1 MSSRQIHHP
10 NDCISNRYKI
20 LNFIGEG
27 GMQQVY
33 YAEDLALKREVALK
47 VPKNMSAEKRFQRSA
62 IVSARVN
69 HPNVAKTLDYLE
81 DGDNLY
87 LIEEFI
93 SGQDLKEGVIQK
105 LQVVDPYLTAKI
117 FHYLAKGI
125 AASHRAGVIH
135 RDLKPSNIMV
145 SGSFNLTEIK
155 ITDFGIA
162 KMAEEEISN
171 AVKDGESSMG
181 NSSTVLGALPYMAPE
196 MIKQF
201 KNADKPSDIWSL
213 GAMMYELISGEK
225 PFGFGLI
232 TVQNILNAAPPPKPT
247 HLDDKIQFQPLGK
260 KLYELIL
267 SCLKKNPEERPTADD
282 LVQKCEKL
290 CYPVEA
296 RKEGIVD
303 RYFSR
308 NKGIIKRSHD
318 GKEIFFHLDSVY
330 GEQPQEGSKV
340 CFSEFP
346 GYPLYRAHPVV
357 LMQ

>member
-171 AVKDGESSMG
+171 AVKDGESTMS
-181 NSSTVLGALPYMAPE
+181 NSSTAVGALPYMAPE
-196 MIKQF
+196 MIQESKRAG
-201 KNADKPSDIWSL
+201 KTSDIWSL

-225 PFGFGLI
+225 PFGIGWGSVL
-232 TVQNILNAAPPPKPT
+232 NILNAAPPSKPT
-247 HLDDKIQFQPLGK
+247 YFDNQLQFQPLGNQ
-260 KLYELIL
+260 LYELIL
-267 SCLKKNPEERPTADD
+267 LCLKKNPEERPTAEQ
-282 LVQKCEKL
+282 LVQQCEKL
-290 CYPVEA
+290 CYPVVD

-303 RYFSR
+303 EYPRGDW
-308 NKGIIKRSHD
+308 GIIKSND
-318 GKEIFFHLDSVY
+318 GRKIFFHLDSVY
-330 GEQPQEGSKV
+330 GEKPQLGSKV

-346 GYPLYRAHPVV
+346 GSPYNRAHPVV